1 MNFSWQ
7 LIRMLFYL
15 IVIIALI
22 ILLAKFIKKQS
33 LLSASGQQ
41 LQVLEKLYF
50 NSEQA
55 LYLVKVLD
63 EYWVLGISAQRI
75 ELLAKL
81 SDVQDLVEFSK
92 EQDESKEEYWLKRLK
107 KVFSKDD

>member
-1 MNFSWQ
+1 
-7 LIRMLFYL
+7 MLFYL
-15 IVIIALI
+15 TVIIALI

-33 LLSASGQQ
+33 LLSGTGQQ
-41 LQVLEKLYF
+41 LQILEKLYF
-50 NSEQA
+50 SSEQA

-63 EYWVLGISAQRI
+63 EYWVLGISSERI

-81 SDVQDLVEFSK
+81 SDSQALAELSK
-92 EQDESKEEYWLKRLK
+92 EQDKFKDEYWLERLK

>member
-7 LIRMLFYL
+7 LIKMVFYL
-15 IVIIALI
+15 LVIIALI
-22 ILLAKFIKKQS
+22 ILLAKFIKKQT
-33 LLSASGQQ
+33 LLAGSGQQ
-41 LQVLEKLYF
+41 LQILEKLYF

-63 EYWVLGISAQRI
+63 EYWVLGISAEKI

-81 SDVQDLVEFSK
+81 SDTQDLAELSK
-92 EQDESKEEYWLKRLK
+92 EQDKFKEEYWLKRLK
-107 KVFSKDD
+107 KFFSKDD